1 MVVKMGLFGD
11 GLSKE
16 EREQK
21 EIEETLAEYNIFE
34 GMKCDVVLPEKQLK
48 TSSSSGAKKGVAT
61 LVFGLIEWAATSG
74 TSQNEEN
81 RILNNYNQLK
91 GDLCI

>member
-48 TSSSSGAKKGVAT
+48 TS
-61 LVFGLIEWAATSG
+61 
-74 TSQNEEN
+74 
-81 RILNNYNQLK
+81 
-91 GDLCI
+91 